1 LGEQGLCVKALY
13 AEGDAVVLQAQRGE
27 DVQGEVVRVVF
38 RQGEVVVVRG
48 DAAVGVDVF
57 PAVRPLDGDVGDMG
71 VSVLLGGVG

>member
-1 LGEQGLCVKALY
+1 MPFF
-13 AEGDAVVLQAQRGE
+13 LQAQRGE

-57 PAVRPLDGDVGDMG
+57 PAVCPLDGDVGEFALAVRDAVAVFEGLLPG
-71 VSVLLGGVG
+71 VAD